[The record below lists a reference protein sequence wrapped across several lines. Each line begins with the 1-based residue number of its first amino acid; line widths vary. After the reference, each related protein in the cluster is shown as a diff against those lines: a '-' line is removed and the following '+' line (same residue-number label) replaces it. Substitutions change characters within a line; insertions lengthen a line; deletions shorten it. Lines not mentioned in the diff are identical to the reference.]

1 MVWKVKAKGERPIRP
16 TRAFSGYFNMNHMTI
31 SQVINEDSIFY
42 SFNIYIIS
50 RDLFGIYQSFMP
62 CSQLKKQIKSNYI
75 RLRINKVPNDGSYVW
90 MNTLNTCLLLCKE
103 PCCLSLYR
111 KKTQEAKKSVML
123 VVVETRKCITSPR
136 VFLLANKWTFHLFL
150 ITAWADKN
158 TRR

>member
-1 MVWKVKAKGERPIRP
+1 MKAKGERPIRP

-31 SQVINEDSIFY
+31 SQVIKEDLIFLQFQY
-42 SFNIYIIS
+42 IS
-50 RDLFGIYQSFMP
+50 RNLFGIYQSFMP

-136 VFLLANKWTFHLFL
+136 VFLLANK
-150 ITAWADKN
+150 
-158 TRR
+158 

>member
-31 SQVINEDSIFY
+31 SQVIKEDLIFLQFQY
-42 SFNIYIIS
+42 IS
-50 RDLFGIYQSFMP
+50 RNLFGIYQSFMP

-75 RLRINKVPNDGSYVW
+75 RLRINKVPNDCSYVW